1 MSVLRLTG
9 LFTTIPPGGFSPP
22 GAPLENIEIRA
33 VNRSAAQS
41 PWNAIKRAPGVGSH
55 SPSKASMRGPRWR
68 LRREFR
74 SQTIDYIAVTLRTF
88 IASAGISFSRR

>member
-1 MSVLRLTG
+1 LRTKRKLLRAVAQDPKSLTMLVLRLTG

-55 SPSKASMRGPRWR
+55 SPSKASMRDPR
-68 LRREFR
+68 
-74 SQTIDYIAVTLRTF
+74 
-88 IASAGISFSRR
+88 G

>member
-1 MSVLRLTG
+1 LRTKRKLLRAVAQDPKSLTMSVLRLTG

-55 SPSKASMRGPRWR
+55 SPSKASMRDPR
-68 LRREFR
+68 
-74 SQTIDYIAVTLRTF
+74 
-88 IASAGISFSRR
+88 G

>member
-1 MSVLRLTG
+1 LRTKRKLLRAVAQDPKSLTMSVLRLTG

-55 SPSKASMRGPRWR
+55 SPSKASMRGPR
-68 LRREFR
+68 
-74 SQTIDYIAVTLRTF
+74 
-88 IASAGISFSRR
+88 G

>member
-1 MSVLRLTG
+1 LRTKRKLLRAVAQDPKSLTMSVLRLTA

-55 SPSKASMRGPRWR
+55 SPSKASMRDPR
-68 LRREFR
+68 
-74 SQTIDYIAVTLRTF
+74 
-88 IASAGISFSRR
+88 G